1 MRDLQADPALFFH
14 SRFALKDRLSLEE
27 KKEDADASLI
37 ADLSVALQYVE
48 EQHGSNITSL
58 GNLLPAKEITW
69 SLLWALFTPN
79 CMMYHFHYYT
89 EQPQV
94 LIMRR
99 IRQRYRKDG
108 TPFWHVMCD
117 MIADDGLKFGYTKD
131 LGIASRPDLN
141 SDLEIDQYDGAR
153 SIQDLIVYP
162 LEYAPNP
169 AQIRKD
175 VIERGKKYA
184 RMIGNTY
191 WETSGPAMRETMND
205 RYEVNRSRFS
215 THGRTMIDTASFRAS
230 NPKWSC
236 SPTVQSTLDRTQLT
250 DDQHLIC
257 APFVGG
263 FGFGDKKWG
272 GFAVSRLQQVNF
284 SDEPFHSLVIG
295 PKQKTLIHSLVKQH
309 SSKGTG
315 YDDVIQGKGL
325 GLIGLLSG
333 RPGCGKTLTAEALA
347 EVTKRPLYAVSAG
360 ELGTE
365 VEKVEKQLN
374 LILEL
379 SHRWSAVLLLDEAD
393 VFLQER
399 DTKDVA
405 RNALVS
411 IFLRQLEYFQ
421 GILIL
426 TTNRIGD
433 CDPAFES
440 KSLLS
445 SNSHQTKPLTTAFA
459 GRIHFSI
466 HYPDL
471 DLPARCTIWKQFI
484 SRAGGRLT
492 GPEILKLGQRIMNGR
507 QVRFGLYP

>member
-1 MRDLQADPALFFH
+1 
-14 SRFALKDRLSLEE
+14 
-27 KKEDADASLI
+27 
-37 ADLSVALQYVE
+37 
-48 EQHGSNITSL
+48 
-58 GNLLPAKEITW
+58 
-69 SLLWALFTPN
+69 
-79 CMMYHFHYYT
+79 MYHFHQYT

-94 LIMRR
+94 LLMRR

-108 TPFWHVMCD
+108 TPYWHVMCD

-131 LGIASRPDLN
+131 LGIASRPDLY

-153 SIQDLIVYP
+153 RIQDLIVYP
-162 LEYAPNP
+162 LEYATSPE
-169 AQIRKD
+169 QIRKE
-175 VIERGKKYA
+175 VVERGKKYA

-205 RYEVNRSRFS
+205 RYEVNRFKFS
-215 THGRTMIDTASFRAS
+215 THGRAMIDTGSFRTY
-230 NPKWSC
+230 NPNWAC
-236 SPTVQSTLDRTQLT
+236 IPTVQSTLDRTQLT

-272 GFAVSRLQQVNF
+272 GFPVSRLQEVVW
-284 SDEPFHSLVIG
+284 SDEPFHSLVVG
-295 PKQKTLIHSLVKQH
+295 AKQKTLIHSLVKQH

-333 RPGCGKTLTAEALA
+333 RPGCGKTLTAEAVA

-360 ELGTE
+360 ELGTD
-365 VEKVEKQLN
+365 VEKVDKQLT

-440 KSLLS
+440 KFRPCRLRGPLALITARRSDPLLHPLPRPRRRRPAHNLETVHLASRRAHHRCRSLEASIPRHERAPGTYPHLA
-445 SNSHQTKPLTTAFA
+445 NSLPLNRNRRVKNKHTNSTGGGTDQTRRRERPKHSA
-459 GRIHFSI
+459 GELPTIGRHAHRIRARGRRGVECCQSAEIDRRCREVSGSI
-466 HYPDL
+466 L
-471 DLPARCTIWKQFI
+471 
-484 SRAGGRLT
+484 
-492 GPEILKLGQRIMNGR
+492 
-507 QVRFGLYP
+507 

>member
-1 MRDLQADPALFFH
+1 
-14 SRFALKDRLSLEE
+14 
-27 KKEDADASLI
+27 
-37 ADLSVALQYVE
+37 
-48 EQHGSNITSL
+48 
-58 GNLLPAKEITW
+58 
-69 SLLWALFTPN
+69 
-79 CMMYHFHYYT
+79 MMYHFHQYT

-94 LIMRR
+94 LLMRR

-108 TPFWHVMCD
+108 TPYWHVMCD

-131 LGIASRPDLN
+131 LGIASRPDLYA
-141 SDLEIDQYDGAR
+141 DLEIDQYDGAR
-153 SIQDLIVYP
+153 RIQDLIVYP
-162 LEYAPNP
+162 LEYAAN
-169 AQIRKD
+169 AAKIRKD
-175 VIERGKKYA
+175 LVERGKKYA

-205 RYEVNRSRFS
+205 RYEVNRFKFS
-215 THGRTMIDTASFRAS
+215 THGRAMIDTASFRTY
-230 NPKWSC
+230 NPNWAC
-236 SPTVQSTLDRTQLT
+236 IPTVQSTLDRTKLT

-272 GFAVSRLQQVNF
+272 GFPVSRLQEVVW

-295 PKQKTLIHSLVKQH
+295 AKQKTLIHSLVKQH

-333 RPGCGKTLTAEALA
+333 RPGCGKTLTAEAVA

-360 ELGTE
+360 ELGTD
-365 VEKVEKQLN
+365 VEKVDKQLT

-440 KSLLS
+440 KFITSCTFRIGQDLQLITECRSHPLLHPLPRPRHPRTSQNLETIHRARRRTHHRRRHIYS
-445 SNSHQTKPLTTAFA
+445 SRTHHERSPGIYTPSPPPT
-459 GRIHFSI
+459 
-466 HYPDL
+466 
-471 DLPARCTIWKQFI
+471 
-484 SRAGGRLT
+484 
-492 GPEILKLGQRIMNGR
+492 ILKFPLPREKQRTQALESILTPYRSNT
-507 QVRFGLYP
+507 PSAAPEA

>member
-1 MRDLQADPALFFH
+1 
-14 SRFALKDRLSLEE
+14 
-27 KKEDADASLI
+27 
-37 ADLSVALQYVE
+37 
-48 EQHGSNITSL
+48 
-58 GNLLPAKEITW
+58 
-69 SLLWALFTPN
+69 
-79 CMMYHFHYYT
+79 MYHFHQYT

-94 LIMRR
+94 LLMRR
-99 IRQRYRKDG
+99 MRQRYRKDG
-108 TPFWHVMCD
+108 TPYWHVMCD

-131 LGIASRPDLN
+131 LGIASRPDLY

-153 SIQDLIVYP
+153 RIQDLIVYP
-162 LEYAPNP
+162 LEYSPNP
-169 AQIRKD
+169 EQIRQE
-175 VIERGKKYA
+175 VTERGKKYA

-191 WETSGPAMRETMND
+191 WETSGPAIRETMND
-205 RYEVNRSRFS
+205 RYEVNRFKFS
-215 THGRTMIDTASFRAS
+215 THGRAMIDTASFRAY
-230 NPKWSC
+230 NPNWAC
-236 SPTVQSTLDRTQLT
+236 IPTVQSTLDRTQLT

-272 GFAVSRLQQVNF
+272 GFPVSRLQEVVWT
-284 SDEPFHSLVIG
+284 DEPFHSLVIG
-295 PKQKTLIHSLVKQH
+295 AKQKTLIHSLVKQH
-309 SSKGTG
+309 SSKSTG

-333 RPGCGKTLTAEALA
+333 RPGCGKTLTAEAVA

-360 ELGTE
+360 ELGTD
-365 VEKVEKQLN
+365 VEKVDKQLT

-426 TTNRIGD
+426 TTNRIAD

-440 KSLLS
+440 ES
-445 SNSHQTKPLTTAFA
+445 SSINVWKQGFTLTTFCRSYPFLHPLPRPRRRRTPLHLENVHIARRRPHQLFRA
-459 GRIHFSI
+459 LHPIPTRHERAPSTYTSI
-466 HYPDL
+466 SLFPPHQETNNTSL
-471 DLPARCTIWKQFI
+471 IQIKHAVGSARSIAREKSETLEMKHIESVLEVVEAWNDAK
-484 SRAGGRLT
+484 A
-492 GPEILKLGQRIMNGR
+492 LK
-507 QVRFGLYP
+507 